1 MIKEFKEFISRGNVI
16 DLAVGVLIGGAFNA
30 IVTSLNDTLLSP
42 LVGLFT
48 GGLSLEKNLIL
59 TIGKTHLRF
68 GAFLQSV
75 ITFLITAFVIF
86 LIVKALNKLRK
97 PKEAA
102 PAGPTEADYLREIRD
117 LLAEKEKQE

>member
-1 MIKEFKEFISRGNVI
+1 MIKEFKEFISRGSVI

-97 PKEAA
+97 PKKAA

>member
-1 MIKEFKEFISRGNVI
+1 MIKEFKEFISRGSVI

>member
-1 MIKEFKEFISRGNVI
+1 MIKEFKEFISQGNVI